1 MVGLVFVKLVL
12 AVGVS
17 QSVEMVLV
25 SAIGGVLIVGLVT
38 LVGRSKKPQTAI
50 VPVALQQVP
59 RVGRQDD
66 RPDVFAQVGVE
77 IRAGAGCTDP
87 QSLARQYDPIGSAAR
102 HRSSDVRG
110 RTRLDVN
117 ATIVKIPRS
126 ALPDRVSEIAGQY
139 LGERGPQHRRHVGHG
154 NIAVRSSA
162 HTSSK

>member
-1 MVGLVFVKLVL
+1 LVGLVLVKLVL

-102 HRSSDVRG
+102 RRSSDVRG